1 MQQSAH
7 YPRFRIHASV
17 GPTYETS
24 RTMKTRSPETPDMAK
39 GNPLQQQLLKAGLV
53 KKSKVAE
60 VARQQVKARHG
71 KAPPTDTEIQREAE
85 RARIEKAE
93 RDRAIEAERKA
104 KLQQAEMR
112 AQARQIIQDR
122 KLPRSGESEYRFTAD
137 GAIRTL
143 LIDDDQRKKLAAG
156 AVVIARLD
164 DRYELL
170 PRVAGDK
177 VRERDPALIVLDHG
191 QAGAIDAALSDE
203 DAAYYAKF
211 EVPDDLV
218 W

>member
-1 MQQSAH
+1 
-7 YPRFRIHASV
+7 
-17 GPTYETS
+17 
-24 RTMKTRSPETPDMAK
+24 MAK

-60 VARQQVKARHG
+60 IARQQAKARQG
-71 KAPPTDTEIQREAE
+71 KAPPTDAEIQREAE
-85 RARIEKAE
+85 RARLEKAE

-104 KLQQAEMR
+104 RLRETELR

-122 KLPRSGESEYRFTAD
+122 KLPRTGESEYRFTAD
-137 GAIRTL
+137 GAIRTV
-143 LIDDDQRKKLAAG
+143 LIDDDQRKKLAAST
-156 AVVIARLD
+156 VVIVRLD

-170 PRVAGDK
+170 PRVAGEK
-177 VRERDPALIVLDHG
+177 VRERDPALIVVDHG
-191 QAGAIDAALSDE
+191 QASGSTTAELSDE
-203 DAAYYAKF
+203 DAAYYARF